1 MGSRVLRS
9 PSFCRD
15 QGRGAIV
22 AAPLG
27 DPNAAIPTPQP
38 VFVRPAIAA
47 TPGSAPAP
55 VHDVRLSDGH
65 RGRSG
70 RPSRSHAHPY
80 RCSSDEAPH
89 QADMPNNT
97 ALPSIDV
104 DPETFAIKVN
114 GDLIAPNPVDVVP
127 MAQRYML
134 F

>member
-1 MGSRVLRS
+1 MGSAFFGVR
-9 PSFCRD
+9 PSAVIK
-15 QGRGAIV
+15 GGAIV

-47 TPGSAPAP
+47 TPGSAPHLSTTFVSPMAIE
-55 VHDVRLSDGH
+55 DGLADRLGLTRTLTGVRPTRHLTK
-65 RGRSG
+65 
-70 RPSRSHAHPY
+70 
-80 RCSSDEAPH
+80 
-89 QADMPNNT
+89 ADMPNNT